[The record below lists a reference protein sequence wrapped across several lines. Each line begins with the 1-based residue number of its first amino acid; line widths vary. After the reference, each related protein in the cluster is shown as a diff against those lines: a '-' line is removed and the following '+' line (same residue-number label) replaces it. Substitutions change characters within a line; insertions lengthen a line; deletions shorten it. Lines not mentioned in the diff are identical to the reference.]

1 MLKSWHRALR
11 HLASTGWLARRQ
23 FPAAELARLQ
33 QGIAAS
39 EREHAGQLRFVV
51 ESALDWRDA
60 WRGMSARE
68 RALEWFGLLRV
79 WDTEDNTGVLVY
91 VLLAERRIEI
101 IADRG
106 IDRRVPP
113 RAWEEICAEVGGAMA
128 KQQRMAGLE
137 TGLRRIHALLV
148 EHAPRRDG
156 PGINELPDEVIVR

>member
-1 MLKSWHRALR
+1 MWQSWNRALR
-11 HLASTGWLARRQ
+11 HLASTGWLARRR
-23 FPAAELARLQ
+23 FPASELARLQ

-79 WDTEDNTGVLVY
+79 WDTEENTGVLVY

-113 RAWEEICAEVGGAMA
+113 QAWEEICAEVGRAMA
-128 KQQRMAGLE
+128 ERKRVAGLE
-137 TGLRRIHALLV
+137 AGLWRIHALLI
-148 EHAPRRDG
+148 EHAPLRGG
-156 PGINELPDEVIVR
+156 PSVNELPDEVIVR